1 MAFLSG
7 RKQEDDDSIPGS
19 DLHLDTEVKIC
30 PECRSEALPW
40 ETTCRTC
47 GVPTVRPGEL
57 PASELPHLSWASLP
71 ALDDEL
77 AEEPQDGR
85 AGEPEDEPGGDG
97 R

>member
-7 RKQEDDDSIPGS
+7 RKQEDDDSLPGS

-47 GVPTVRPGEL
+47 GVATVRPGEL

-71 ALDDEL
+71 ELDDGSQDGPQGG
-77 AEEPQDGR
+77 PQDG
-85 AGEPEDEPGGDG
+85 PGDG
-97 R
+97 SQDDGS